1 MMAPISRPIAVR
13 ISQRLIPEGE
23 LSATILVAQKPFL
36 TAAYGRMDAFCLQQ
50 PGCLMMGWISLRLAC
65 YMKH

>member
-23 LSATILVAQKPFL
+23 LSAT
-36 TAAYGRMDAFCLQQ
+36 
-50 PGCLMMGWISLRLAC
+50 
-65 YMKH
+65 MKHWEVESATQFKRNVFRFDMYKEFHVEALANGDLSWCFS